1 MAFKPV
7 VKEKEI
13 NGKIYKA
20 QFNGVSAMLDAVNEA
35 GDDSKKL
42 VEYLFANVLVEPKIE
57 DIDEY
62 FGTDVELMNKVVDF
76 AGAVMRADKEYF
88 PKSDK
93 SGTAAKGSK

>member
-13 NGKIYKA
+13 GGKIYKA
-20 QFNGVSAMLDAVNEA
+20 QFNGVSAMLEATNEA

-42 VEYLFANVLVEPKIE
+42 VEYLFKNVLVEPKI
-57 DIDEY
+57 DDMDEY
-62 FGTDVELMNKVVDF
+62 FGTDVDLMNEVVEF

-88 PKSDK
+88 PKSDE
-93 SGTAAKGSK
+93 SGAKGKGTK